1 MTVELNCTIIYLYPG
16 RGMQGH
22 NAPNT
27 FYHNVA
33 KKSTLRRF

>member
-1 MTVELNCTIIYLYPG
+1 MCIYPD

-22 NAPNT
+22 TAPNT

-33 KKSTLRRF
+33 KKSTVRRF